1 MKEFFE
7 SKNLEYKEII
17 NENENILTKIIYFI
31 YFLDYSSIF
40 LTVKRKV
47 DQVDVIDF
55 INAKTDTNKV
65 TGANISVRIDDDF
78 MERVR
83 NDLDVDLQF
92 PIDSDSLKP
101 FSGPQSTR

>member
-55 INAKTDTNKV
+55 IKH
-65 TGANISVRIDDDF
+65 RIDS
-78 MERVR
+78 
-83 NDLDVDLQF
+83 N
-92 PIDSDSLKP
+92 LK
-101 FSGPQSTR
+101 

>member
-1 MKEFFE
+1 LKEFFE

-17 NENENILTKIIYFI
+17 SENENILTKIIYFI

-55 INAKTDTNKV
+55 IKH
-65 TGANISVRIDDDF
+65 RIDS
-78 MERVR
+78 
-83 NDLDVDLQF
+83 N
-92 PIDSDSLKP
+92 LK
-101 FSGPQSTR
+101 

>member
-1 MKEFFE
+1 LKEFFE

-17 NENENILTKIIYFI
+17 SENKNILTKIIYFI

-55 INAKTDTNKV
+55 IKH
-65 TGANISVRIDDDF
+65 RIDS
-78 MERVR
+78 
-83 NDLDVDLQF
+83 N
-92 PIDSDSLKP
+92 LK
-101 FSGPQSTR
+101 

>member
-17 NENENILTKIIYFI
+17 SENENILTKIIYFI

-55 INAKTDTNKV
+55 IKH
-65 TGANISVRIDDDF
+65 RIDS
-78 MERVR
+78 
-83 NDLDVDLQF
+83 N
-92 PIDSDSLKP
+92 LK
-101 FSGPQSTR
+101 

>member
-1 MKEFFE
+1 LKEFFE

-55 INAKTDTNKV
+55 IKH
-65 TGANISVRIDDDF
+65 RIDS
-78 MERVR
+78 
-83 NDLDVDLQF
+83 N
-92 PIDSDSLKP
+92 LK
-101 FSGPQSTR
+101 

>member
-7 SKNLEYKEII
+7 SKNLEYTEII

-55 INAKTDTNKV
+55 IKH
-65 TGANISVRIDDDF
+65 RIDS
-78 MERVR
+78 
-83 NDLDVDLQF
+83 N
-92 PIDSDSLKP
+92 LK
-101 FSGPQSTR
+101 